1 MEETEKNIPKETE
14 SAEEVKTKSTWQI
27 QKESWYDK
35 VPLNLKQLDIII
47 AICLIL
53 LYNYICAIKIAL
65 VKAKIYAKNP
75 LWRKNE

>member
-14 SAEEVKTKSTWQI
+14 SAEEVKTKSMWQI

-53 LYNYICAIKIAL
+53 LAL
-65 VKAKIYAKNP
+65 TFVVIFLDAADIINP
-75 LWRKNE
+75 FGY

>member
-53 LYNYICAIKIAL
+53 LAL
-65 VKAKIYAKNP
+65 TFVVIFLDAADIVNP
-75 LWRKNE
+75 FGY

>member
-35 VPLNLKQLDIII
+35 GPLNLKQLDIII

-53 LYNYICAIKIAL
+53 LAL
-65 VKAKIYAKNP
+65 TFVVIFLDAADIVNP
-75 LWRKNE
+75 FGY

>member
-14 SAEEVKTKSTWQI
+14 SAEEVKTKSMWQV

-53 LYNYICAIKIAL
+53 LAL
-65 VKAKIYAKNP
+65 TFVVIFLDAADIINP
-75 LWRKNE
+75 FGY

>member
-53 LYNYICAIKIAL
+53 LAL
-65 VKAKIYAKNP
+65 TFVVIFLDAADIINP
-75 LWRKNE
+75 FGY

>member
-14 SAEEVKTKSTWQI
+14 SAEEVKTKSMWQV

-53 LYNYICAIKIAL
+53 LAL
-65 VKAKIYAKNP
+65 TFVVIFLDAADIVNP
-75 LWRKNE
+75 FGY

>member
-35 VPLNLKQLDIII
+35 VNLTVKQLDIII
-47 AICLIL
+47 ACGIGGLI
-53 LYNYICAIKIAL
+53 ITAIVIAL
-65 VKAKIYAKNP
+65 DAMGVF
-75 LWRKNE
+75 

>member
-14 SAEEVKTKSTWQI
+14 SVEEVKTKSMWQV

-53 LYNYICAIKIAL
+53 LAL
-65 VKAKIYAKNP
+65 TFVVIFLDAADIINP
-75 LWRKNE
+75 FGY